1 MPPMR
6 YARVPPSV
14 QPHEGP
20 KLTAMRMPAMP
31 PPSRIAPTRSIRE
44 RRRTFDSGVVSW
56 INPPSTARQMTK
68 NQKME
73 RKP

>member
-1 MPPMR
+1 
-6 YARVPPSV
+6 
-14 QPHEGP
+14 
-20 KLTAMRMPAMP
+20 MP